1 MGSLWFVKCK
11 FRAVSPGLFQLY
23 INNPLIQHYL
33 PLNPTNPPFCFSLN
47 ISETLEVK
55 WNLEGRFDILVTEP
69 CFENLFS
76 CLLSSRDSMSF

>member
-1 MGSLWFVKCK
+1 MCSLWFMKCK

-23 INNPLIQHYL
+23 INNPLV
-33 PLNPTNPPFCFSLN
+33 PTNPPFCFSLN